1 MCHSHSPLLQSET
14 FSNSH
19 ILYLPMNKHFTI
31 RVLVMIVALAYK
43 QPAQVRLE
51 YTFSDLGLFSKAPVK
66 KEKTGKEIQ
75 EW

>member
-1 MCHSHSPLLQSET
+1 
-14 FSNSH
+14 
-19 ILYLPMNKHFTI
+19 MNKHFTI
-31 RVLVMIVALAYK
+31 WVLVMIVALAYK